1 MIYTFDLSRADD
13 VIAITVNVH
22 AASIEGA
29 LDTLVSQTRSGGLVA
44 RCAPVGT
51 EDGVVEIALSMAGY
65 GRNTCVGVSLPG
77 IVVLRGGQRS
87 STQAAGPPRGAG

>member
-29 LDTLVSQTRSGGLVA
+29 LATLVSQTRSGGLVA

-65 GRNTCVGVSLPG
+65 GPFHDVSSDLIVGEAPCACHPAEEEARTSP
-77 IVVLRGGQRS
+77 
-87 STQAAGPPRGAG
+87 A